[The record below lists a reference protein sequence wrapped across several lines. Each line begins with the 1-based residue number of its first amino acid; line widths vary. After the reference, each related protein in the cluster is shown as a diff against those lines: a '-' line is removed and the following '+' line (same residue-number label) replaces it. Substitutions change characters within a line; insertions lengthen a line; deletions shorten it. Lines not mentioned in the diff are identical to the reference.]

1 MVLTVPPGNARR
13 RHRSS
18 VGQSANERPHDVSP
32 KPAKLICSRHDELMG
47 WCEAN
52 RVDYVLGLARN
63 RRLEAAQVDQ
73 LAEAKR
79 RCAASGQPACVLRNF
94 QYCTIDSW
102 SRTVGLS
109 ARPSIRW
116 RAPISLHRHLPQ
128 AHPRAPHSL
137 RHRLRMSEQGR
148 VRTRHVYLQRA
159 FSSAEPLDAPKTPGL
174 LTAVLTRALMD
185 SHYGRPNVIARATA
199 NLVR

>member
-1 MVLTVPPGNARR
+1 VRSYCYLPLYVFCGRHLLLARQR
-13 RHRSS
+13 RANVAGCDGAVEEIAPLSR
-18 VGQSANERPHDVSP
+18 GSAKNGRARIILRPNSGF
-32 KPAKLICSRHDELMG
+32 CNDELMG

-159 FSSAEPLDAPKTPGL
+159 FSSA
-174 LTAVLTRALMD
+174 
-185 SHYGRPNVIARATA
+185 
-199 NLVR
+199 